1 MTAPL
6 AAHKNLTM
14 LHTVAERL
22 GPLRDQVMFLGGT
35 ILPMLVAEDVAAGI
49 RTAKDVDLMIDMPSK
64 AELYKFEDHLWDLG
78 FKRESVGAASHWRLD
93 QIGVDV
99 LNADP
104 DIVRFNNRW
113 GAEAMRWAA
122 ARDLDGGLRIN
133 VITAPY
139 YLATKVE
146 AFYRRGRNR
155 YWASRDI
162 YDLLLVVRGCTE
174 IETLIREQTSPELR
188 AHLVDEFRKLSLAR
202 KRLAGQPSSD
212 NLYERSFR
220 RLEPEVVNRIQQ
232 IAAMKAADQRKAGQ
246 NR

>member
-6 AAHKNLTM
+6 PAHKNLAM

-22 GPLRDQVMFLGGT
+22 GPLRNQVMFMGGT
-35 ILPMLVAEDVAAGI
+35 ILPLLVAEDVATDI
-49 RTAKDVDLMIDMPSK
+49 RTAKDVDIMIDMPSK
-64 AELYKFEDHLWDLG
+64 AELYRFEDTLWDLG
-78 FKRESVGAASHWRLD
+78 FRRESVGAASHWCLD
-93 QIGVDV
+93 EIGVDV

-113 GAEAMRWAA
+113 GAEAMRWAVD
-122 ARDLDGGLRIN
+122 RKLDSGLRVN

-162 YDLLLVVRGCTE
+162 YDLLLVVRGCNG
-174 IETLIREQTSPELR
+174 IQTLIREQTSPELR
-188 AHLVDEFRKLSLAR
+188 AHLVDEFQKLSLAR
-202 KRLAGQPSSD
+202 KRLAKQPSSD
-212 NLYERSFR
+212 NRYLRFFR
-220 RLEPEVVNRIQQ
+220 QLEPEVVDRIQQ
-232 IAAMKAADQRKAGQ
+232 IAAMKAADQSKAGQ
-246 NR
+246 KR

>member
-1 MTAPL
+1 MTAPPP
-6 AAHKNLTM
+6 AQKNLAM

-22 GPLRDQVMFLGGT
+22 GPLRSEVMFLGGT
-35 ILPMLVAEDVAAGI
+35 ILPLLVAEPVAADI
-49 RTAKDVDLMIDMPSK
+49 RAAKDVDIIIDMPSK
-64 AELYKFEDHLWDLG
+64 AELYRFEDHLWDLG
-78 FKRESVGAASHWRLD
+78 FKRQSVGAASHWRLD

-122 ARDLDGGLRIN
+122 TRDLDGGLRIN

-162 YDLLLVVRGCTE
+162 YDLLLVMRGCTE
-174 IETLIREQTSPELR
+174 IEALIREQTSPELR
-188 AHLVDEFRKLSLAR
+188 THLVAEFRKLSVAR
-202 KRLAGQPSSD
+202 KCLAGQPSSD
-212 NLYERSFR
+212 KRYVRFFR
-220 RLEPEVVNRIQQ
+220 QLEPEVVDRIQH
-232 IAAMKAADQRKAGQ
+232 IAAMRPADQRKTGQ
-246 NR
+246 AR